1 MYGLKRI
8 RIPFATAVAAAI
20 LGTGVTA
27 SVAAPNPATPA
38 VKEQGSAPTAAFGS
52 AAAKDSIPEGIIVGY
67 KKRTDAA
74 RSDAEARADARAKGA
89 KVGEHLG
96 FDRRLGTGA
105 ALVGFDSKMA
115 AEDVKDVMAAYAS
128 DPDVAYVVPDERMY
142 ATATPNDPLYTQQWD
157 LFENHAGMRVPGAWK
172 RGITGKGVNV
182 SVIDTGYV
190 AHSDLAAN
198 IVPGYDF
205 ISDPSRARDG
215 DGRDSDPA
223 DQGDW
228 VRRGECGTNAAGE
241 PLPDRDRNNTW
252 HGIHVSGTIA
262 ATANNSNGITGIAHR
277 ARIQPVRVL
286 GKCGGST
293 SDIIDAITW
302 SSGGTVWGVPRNRHP
317 ADVINMSLG
326 GGRTCD
332 LGSQLAINAA
342 VARGTTVVVSAGNE
356 NSDAANQSPASC
368 ANVINVAA
376 SDREGNRAAYS
387 NYGWTVDITAPGG
400 ETKPNVSNGILSTL
414 NSGTRGVGLEN
425 YDFYQGT
432 SMAAPHITGLAAL
445 MYDAN
450 SRIRP
455 AQVEAAIKLHARLLP
470 GVCVGGCGAGLADAS
485 ATLASVRGFRLGR

>member
-1 MYGLKRI
+1 MNGPKRI
-8 RIPFATAVAAAI
+8 RIPLLATAAAAAI
-20 LGTGVTA
+20 LGAGVTA
-27 SVAAPNPATPA
+27 SVAAPNPATPPA
-38 VKEQGSAPTAAFGS
+38 EREDSAPAAAFGS
-52 AAAKDSIPEGIIVGY
+52 AVDRNAVPEGIIVGY
-67 KKRTDAA
+67 KKRTDGA
-74 RSDAEARADARAKGA
+74 RSDTEARADARAKGA
-89 KVGEHLG
+89 KAGERLG

-128 DPDVAYVVPDERMY
+128 DPDVAYVVPDERVY
-142 ATATPNDPLYTQQWD
+142 PTATTPNDPSYTQQWD
-157 LFENHAGMRVPGAWK
+157 LFENHAGMRVPGAWQ
-172 RGITGKGVNV
+172 RGATGKGVNV

-190 AHSDLAAN
+190 PHSDLAAN

-215 DGRDSDPA
+215 DGRDSNPA

-228 VRRGECGTNAAGE
+228 VQRGECGTNAAGT
-241 PLPDRDRNNTW
+241 PLPERDTNNTW
-252 HGIHVSGTIA
+252 HGTHVSGTIA
-262 ATANNSNGITGIAHR
+262 ATANNGKGITGIAHR

-286 GKCGGST
+286 GRCGGAT

-302 SSGGTVWGVPRNRHP
+302 SSGGTVWGAPRNQHP

-326 GGRTCD
+326 GGHTCD

-342 VARGTTVVVSAGNE
+342 VARGTTVVVSAGNA
-356 NSDAANQSPASC
+356 NTDAANQSPASC

-400 ETKPNVSNGILSTL
+400 ETKPNVANGILSTL
-414 NSGTRGVGLEN
+414 NSGTRTLGLEK

-445 MYDAN
+445 MYEAN
-450 SRIRP
+450 PGITP
-455 AQVEAAIKLHARLLP
+455 ARVEAAIKLRARPLP
-470 GVCVGGCGAGLADAS
+470 GLCTGGCGAGLADAS
-485 ATLASVRGFRLGR
+485 ATLASVS